1 MNTKIENLIKV
12 KQYIIE
18 SHERQLKKIDDKI
31 IALREAEEINNED
44 LMVAS
49 DKYDEVSNCCYAPVD
64 KMTCRDCK
72 EPCDIELIEK

>member
-31 IALREAEEINNED
+31 IALREAEEINDED
-44 LMVAS
+44 LMAAS
-49 DKYDEVSNCCYAPVD
+49 DKYDE
-64 KMTCRDCK
+64 
-72 EPCDIELIEK
+72 LIKK